1 MQPSYDPLAIQTRT
15 LDIED
20 YIDVV
25 RRHRSWILG
34 PMLAGLVIS
43 VVVAFLWPDTF
54 VSSAMI
60 RVLPPQVP
68 EGLLSMPVST
78 DMGQRVSQMTQSIL
92 SRANLT
98 NIINTYQLYPREK
111 RRMPIEDIIEDMRTK
126 AIRVTPL
133 NGGGANA
140 QKTMAFT
147 VVFQY
152 ENRFTAQRVCADL
165 VSKFIDE
172 NVRERTSSSSQMKD
186 FVEDQWTSRKR
197 DLDAVEEQMSKFKSA
212 NVGRT
217 PEQQGST
224 FTAINSIESRMT
236 NINASLGRVNQDRL
250 IIENQISIL
259 KDQLKQVTAPTTE
272 NVTNVAPRNDRLV
285 AIEREIANFEN
296 RLQSL
301 REQYQES
308 HPDIKAATAN
318 LQIMKKDRDRM
329 QKTQDDLETA
339 ARKSSGAVTGLR
351 PEAVRE
357 ARGLEVQIQQL
368 QSRIEV
374 SKMEEDSYKKGL
386 VEAEKSARA
395 LQGTLSTLP
404 TSEKEYEQLRLQSM
418 LARRDFEEIDRMR
431 QRANAAVELENRK
444 QTEKLEI
451 LDQASLPLNPA
462 EPKRWMIILGGGVGG
477 FILGLCLAGA
487 REMKDSTLK
496 NLKDVRAY
504 TQLTI
509 LGCIPLLEND
519 LVVRRRRRLAWL
531 AWSTACLASIAI
543 MTGSIVFYMTSKP

>member
-1 MQPSYDPLAIQTRT
+1 MQPTYDPLAIQSRS

-34 PMLAGLVIS
+34 PILAGLVIS
-43 VVVAFLWPDTF
+43 VVVAFLWPDTYI
-54 VSSAMI
+54 SSAKI

-68 EGLLSMPVST
+68 EGLLAMPMNV
-78 DMGQRVSQMTQSIL
+78 DMSQRVNQMTQSIL

-98 NIINTYQLYPREK
+98 NIINTYQLYPRE
-111 RRMPIEDIIEDMRTK
+111 RRRLPMEDIIEDMRTS
-126 AIRVTPL
+126 AIKVDVV
-133 NGGGANA
+133 NGGGLNAN
-140 QKTMAFT
+140 KTMAFG
-147 VVFQY
+147 VMFKY

-172 NVRERTSSSSQMKD
+172 NVRERTSSSTQMKD

-197 DLDAVEEQMSKFKSA
+197 ELDAIEEQMAKFKSA

-217 PEQQGST
+217 PEQQGAT
-224 FTAINSIESRMT
+224 FSAINGIESRMT
-236 NINASLGRVNQDRL
+236 NINAALGRVNQDRL
-250 IIENQISIL
+250 IIENQISIS
-259 KDQLKQVTAPTTE
+259 KDQLRQITTPTSE
-272 NVTNVAPRNDRLV
+272 NITTIIPKNERLV
-285 AIEREIANFEN
+285 TLERDVANFEN

-301 REQYQES
+301 REQYQET
-308 HPDIKAATAN
+308 HPDIKALVAN
-318 LQIMKKDRDRM
+318 LQLMRKERDRL
-329 QKTQDDLETA
+329 QKAQDDLEAQAKKGTNVI
-339 ARKSSGAVTGLR
+339 SGLR
-351 PEAVRE
+351 PETARE
-357 ARGLEVQIQQL
+357 ARMLEAQIQQL
-368 QSRIEV
+368 QGRIEA
-374 SKMEEDSYKKGL
+374 SKMEEETYKKAL
-386 VEAEKSARA
+386 VDADRAARQ
-395 LQGTLSTLP
+395 LQGTLATMPS
-404 TSEKEYEQLRLQSM
+404 SEKEYEQLRLQAM

-431 QRANAAVELENRK
+431 QRAGAAVELENRK

-462 EPKRWMIILGGGVGG
+462 EPKRWQIILGGAIGG
-477 FILGLCLAGA
+477 LILGICLAGA

-531 AWSTACLASIAI
+531 GWSTACLASIAI
-543 MTGSIVFYMTSKP
+543 MVGSVIFYISSKS